1 MNNKNLILNLLEDI
15 IEHERALDSKKKKEA
30 VSKMD
35 WDNATGES
43 FTLHN
48 LKILK
53 DLIEND

>member
-1 MNNKNLILNLLEDI
+1 MNNKNLILNLLGDI
-15 IEHERALDSKKKKEA
+15 IEHERILDNEKKKEA
-30 VSKMD
+30 VSEKD

-43 FTLHN
+43 FTLYN